1 MLSALPGATRK
12 AVGLPEPML
21 RVGSDSEALVLWRA
35 TWPLDYRV
43 PRVRREDCGPSEE
56 GGAVLDPFRVQ
67 APGLAMSVF
76 PEQPSPTCG
85 RQKERTAVTSPWGS
99 LLTAPL
105 NPSKG
110 FRKEAMKSFPLD

>member
-1 MLSALPGATRK
+1 MTSKASRDDPATSQDKSQSAESVHQSREA
-12 AVGLPEPML
+12 GLQEEFPKQGKTKQLQGCPA
-21 RVGSDSEALVLWRA
+21 SAHALL
-35 TWPLDYRV
+35 L
-43 PRVRREDCGPSEE
+43 
-56 GGAVLDPFRVQ
+56 
-67 APGLAMSVF
+67 GLLLTSGMSVF